1 MSVLLGT
8 DVRELKALLGMPAH
22 CETPER
28 VEDALV
34 VTTRAQVRR
43 WEVEE
48 AAQSR
53 CEAETGARGNP
64 VIEPDPEMMQGTAAV
79 NGQALVDLEGDIIL
93 GSDFSDDL
101 FIPGKEKPQLSR
113 WEKRLAW

>member
-101 FIPGKEKPQLSR
+101 FIPGKEKPQLS
-113 WEKRLAW
+113 